1 VKIAVY
7 TDGKSPAAAALRFA
21 AVLCERLSAEMSVLT
36 ARSGTHAMESPPPL
50 GVVLPREH
58 WSKLPA
64 GIRTLAGAVE
74 VLAEIGFLAPPPTIK
89 IREVPSGYLFV
100 APAATGQK
108 VPFFEHYGDLIEV
121 LNEEVAEHRYDLV
134 ALASPPRDRVGR
146 LLRGDTARRLA
157 LNLHTSLLV
166 VREGDLDSRF
176 LVCADGS
183 PSARRLFPLLKQ
195 LLPALRGPVDVIFVQ
210 KPGTPKAE
218 MDLGNQCVEKAR
230 AWLDS
235 CGRPGELLRP
245 EGRRPEKV
253 IVERAGDRSVVVMGA
268 TLRHDL
274 HHRVKGSL
282 PLQVLS
288 ESGSTM
294 LLVKV
299 PPEADLDFFGEPMT
313 C

>member
-1 VKIAVY
+1 MKIVVY

-21 AVLCERLSAEMSVLT
+21 AALCERLSAEMSVLT

-50 GVVLPREH
+50 GMVLPREQ
-58 WSKLPA
+58 WSTLPA
-64 GIRTLAGAVE
+64 GMRILTGAVE
-74 VLAEIGFLAPPPTIK
+74 VLAEIGFLASPPTIK
-89 IREVPSGYLFV
+89 IREVASGYLFA
-100 APAATGQK
+100 APTSTGQK
-108 VPFFEHYGDLIEV
+108 VPFLEHYGDLIEV

-134 ALASPPRDRVGR
+134 VLASPPRDRVGR
-146 LLRGDTARRLA
+146 LLQGDPARRLA

-183 PSARRLFPLLKQ
+183 SSARRLFPLLKQ
-195 LLPALRGPVDVIFVQ
+195 LLPAIRGAVDVMFVQ
-210 KPGTPKAE
+210 KAGISQAE
-218 MDLGNQCVEKAR
+218 LDMGNQCVEKAR

-235 CGRPGELLRP
+235 CGRPGGLLRP
-245 EGRRPEKV
+245 EGKRPGKF

-268 TLRHDL
+268 TLKHDL

-288 ESGSTM
+288 ESGCTM

-299 PPEADLDFFGEPMT
+299 PPEADLDFFKEPMT